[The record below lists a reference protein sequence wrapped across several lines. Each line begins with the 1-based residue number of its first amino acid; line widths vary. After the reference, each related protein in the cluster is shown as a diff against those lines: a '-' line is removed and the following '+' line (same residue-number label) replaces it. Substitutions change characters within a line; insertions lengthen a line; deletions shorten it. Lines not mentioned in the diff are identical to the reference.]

1 MKNTIPLKELDE
13 RIQAVANDEQT
24 SAAVR
29 ELVLLQGQIIQ
40 GLSAQVE
47 TLKAERDAFKAE
59 RDAFKKKLYGKSS
72 EKSPRPKKPKKSE
85 EDRPKAKPRDPHRE
99 TLSKTALPEEIVEHA
114 APESCPKCG
123 GHELKDLN
131 APEEQVIYE
140 LRPARLVKV
149 RHRLQKCACAKGCTV
164 VQAPAPE

>member
-47 TLKAERDAFKAE
+47 MLKAERDE
-59 RDAFKKKLYGKSS
+59 LKKKLYGKSS
-72 EKSPRPKKPKKSE
+72 E
-85 EDRPKAKPRDPHRE
+85 
-99 TLSKTALPEEIVEHA
+99 L
-114 APESCPKCG
+114 
-123 GHELKDLN
+123 
-131 APEEQVIYE
+131 
-140 LRPARLVKV
+140 
-149 RHRLQKCACAKGCTV
+149 
-164 VQAPAPE
+164 